1 MASRLLQMSLRSVIV
16 SRYHADPCL
25 GWAHS
30 GLRQAMF
37 LTCSTHHSA
46 EVEVG
51 KAL

>member
-1 MASRLLQMSLRSVIV
+1 MASRLLQMSSRSVIV
-16 SRYHADPCL
+16 SRYHADPWL

-37 LTCSTHHSA
+37 LTCPTHDS
-46 EVEVG
+46 VKVKVG